1 MFAVTPSPVSTL
13 NGTWALDRVK
23 SDFGAADAPRQ
34 FDVLLNQAGNRLDIT
49 VFIAD
54 SNGERVIQRE
64 ALPPRLV
71 DGSVWL
77 ISDNGGEDW
86 RVTGM
91 GELLITRTV
100 AVHSRMVRQ
109 RLVLSMA
116 TDLQ

>member
-1 MFAVTPSPVSTL
+1 MIAVVPPSVPSL
-13 NGTWALDRVK
+13 HGTWALDRVK
-23 SDFGAADAPRQ
+23 SDFGSATAPRQ
-34 FDVLLNQAGNRLDIT
+34 FDVFLDQAGNRLDIT

-77 ISDNGGEDW
+77 ISGDGGEDW

-91 GELLITRTV
+91 GELVITRTL
-100 AVHSRMVRQ
+100 AVQSRLVRQ
-109 RLVLSMA
+109 RLVLSRA
-116 TDLQ
+116 ADLE